1 MDDYYAHLAI
11 HVLGPPLV
19 YISLAVVGE
28 LAMASADLVAYLA
41 CETQAVAAYLLP
53 YLDAGAAP
61 AAECLDNAVTGR
73 LFTDSSLLEQPT
85 LRNGNFAE
93 P

>member
-19 YISLAVVGE
+19 YVSLAVVGE
-28 LAMASADLVAYLA
+28 LTLASADLVAYLA
-41 CETQAVAAYLLP
+41 CETQAVAVYLWP
-53 YLDAGAAP
+53 HLDAGAAP
-61 AAECLDNAVTGR
+61 VAECLDNAVSGR
-73 LFTDSSLLEQPT
+73 RFMAPSLVEQSALP
-85 LRNGNFAE
+85 NGISAE